1 MSEPERDRHTELNA
15 AIAAAQA
22 EFPTIERNKTVTV
35 RTREGGSYTFSYAEL
50 GTILSAVRPIL
61 AKHGLAIVQRFDD
74 TVGRV
79 SLRTE
84 LRHEAGGVV
93 GGNFPIE
100 NVPSSPQALGSL
112 LTYLRRYSIVALL
125 AIATEDDDDAGQAAD
140 VSGNAR
146 ERQEPSPAEAGTFR
160 APEGVVDY
168 LTEGQ
173 RKKIYA
179 LRGKLIK
186 AGTVDEELFDDQI
199 QDDYGAT
206 ISGLTKSQASHLID
220 RLEKTEAKLGD

>member
-1 MSEPERDRHTELNA
+1 MSEPERDRHQEINA
-15 AIAAAQA
+15 ALAAAQA

-35 RTREGGSYTFSYAEL
+35 KTQGGGSYTFSYADL
-50 GTILSAVRPIL
+50 GSILAAVRPVL
-61 AKHGLAIVQRFDD
+61 ARHGLAIVQRFDD

-79 SLRTE
+79 SIRTE

-125 AIATEDDDDAGQAAD
+125 GIATEDDDDAGQAA
-140 VSGNAR
+140 R
-146 ERQEPSPAEAGTFR
+146 
-160 APEGVVDY
+160 PEGRSQFQAPPPREDGQVVDY
-168 LTEGQ
+168 LSEAQ

-186 AGTVDEELFDDQI
+186 AGQFDEELFDEQLAE
-199 QDDYGAT
+199 DYGAS
-206 ISGLTKSQASHLID
+206 ISGLTKVQASQLIE
-220 RLEKTEAKLGD
+220 RLVEAEKRLAPVEE